1 LIATVVFL
9 VLRVKKG
16 GLPGAFS
23 KTGASLAFVMLG
35 VAAVFDRLQDP
46 AGIIVN
52 QTFNRWSLFILV
64 GLVAGLIGDIFLD
77 LKFIVLDKTDAFT
90 FAGFASFIFCHV
102 MYLVML
108 WNCMVFPI
116 WVVFLA
122 IAFGAIAALFILFNE
137 RRMGVKYG
145 KFKAISVVYAG
156 ILVFF
161 STMCLGIMITNKYAD
176 ATVMLY
182 LGSLLFL
189 ISDFIL
195 CGTYFGENKNTPPYV
210 LANHITYY
218 LAQILIA
225 SSILKI

>member
-1 LIATVVFL
+1 MFYYALVISLIATVVFL

-122 IAFGAIAALFILFNE
+122 IAFGAMLLF
-137 RRMGVKYG
+137 
-145 KFKAISVVYAG
+145 S
-156 ILVFF
+156 FF
-161 STMCLGIMITNKYAD
+161 STKEEWVLSMESSKQF
-176 ATVMLY
+176 
-182 LGSLLFL
+182 LLF
-189 ISDFIL
+189 
-195 CGTYFGENKNTPPYV
+195 TPAFWY
-210 LANHITYY
+210 
-218 LAQILIA
+218 
-225 SSILKI
+225 SSQQCV